1 LSFFFPFFFGKV
13 RLSSKNH
20 LAVTEKMVS
29 SGGEAAA
36 GEHRS
41 SFYLAAPSLEFRAP
55 SLSLF
60 PGSFLSRARE
70 GQKREAARLGE
81 QQRHE
86 ERASG
91 EESPWFSAN
100 DETPNPLSLSLSS
113 QQTPPQQ
120 QRLQRPRQ
128 RSSFANTCS
137 TRCGPRGG
145 PTRRRTRSEFRILFL
160 SLLFFGGGGSG
171 DDGDDISTFLA
182 RELMPPFPCSH
193 SPRLDSAL
201 ASVKPRGNRLTRIH
215 KQTKNPTTGSSPSS
229 RF

>member
-1 LSFFFPFFFGKV
+1 LSFFSPFFFGKV

-100 DETPNPLSLSLSS
+100 DETPNPLSLSLF
-113 QQTPPQQ
+113 
-120 QRLQRPRQ
+120 RPNRRR
-128 RSSFANTCS
+128 RSSNCCKDRDSAAPS
-137 TRCGPRGG
+137 PIRARRAAGLGEGRRGG
-145 PTRRRTRSEFRILFL
+145 VLAVSFESFFFRFFFSAAAAAATTATTFRHF
-160 SLLFFGGGGSG
+160 SLES
-171 DDGDDISTFLA
+171 
-182 RELMPPFPCSH
+182 
-193 SPRLDSAL
+193 
-201 ASVKPRGNRLTRIH
+201 
-215 KQTKNPTTGSSPSS
+215 
-229 RF
+229 